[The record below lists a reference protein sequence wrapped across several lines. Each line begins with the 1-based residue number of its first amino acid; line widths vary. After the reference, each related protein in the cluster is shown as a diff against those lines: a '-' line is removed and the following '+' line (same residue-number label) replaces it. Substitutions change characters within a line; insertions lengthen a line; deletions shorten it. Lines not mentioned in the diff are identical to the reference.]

1 MNEEAFPAA
10 FIQIGDEIVHS
21 NHDYVDG
28 GGTIHVQDRDL
39 STAPVTL
46 GQPLARLTPTS
57 TMTTVDWERITN
69 IGSQEPRTPSPRE
82 IVEL

>member
-1 MNEEAFPAA
+1 MHRNP
-10 FIQIGDEIVHS
+10 
-21 NHDYVDG
+21 DYEG
-28 GGTIHVQDRDL
+28 QEGGTIHVQDRDL
-39 STAPVTL
+39 STAPVVF

-82 IVEL
+82 IVEF